1 MKSVKKTFPQGVGS
15 FCNVSLYKKRA
26 IVRRLSPRG
35 MKWRHCLH
43 THISNAPGPVGRGD
57 DLTRC
62 RCDVKGVQVPEITT
76 VVQRPLPVAVTI
88 HAAHFL
94 AAELG
99 LLEDCGSHAK
109 WILLTS
115 IAGSQPGWPN
125 RSLLG
130 LGIRATLCG
139 GTEFVSL
146 PKFRTYYNR
155 SRFVRHTNSNI
166 GCCLERIL

>member
-26 IVRRLSPRG
+26 IVPRLSPRG

-88 HAAHFL
+88 QAAHFL

-130 LGIRATLCG
+130 LGNFMRWYRQFI
-139 GTEFVSL
+139 SL
-146 PKFRTYYNR
+146 PKLRTYYNR
-155 SRFVRHTNSNI
+155 SKFVRHTNSNI